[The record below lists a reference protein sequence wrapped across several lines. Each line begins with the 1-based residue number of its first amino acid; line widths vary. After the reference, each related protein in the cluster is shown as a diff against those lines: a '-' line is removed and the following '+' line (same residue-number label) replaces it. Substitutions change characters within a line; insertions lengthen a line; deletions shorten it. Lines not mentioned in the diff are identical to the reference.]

1 MARDGSSPPRHA
13 AGALGHPGPP
23 STARR
28 CPGSCRNCPCSPQT
42 PFTSQEIL
50 PLFWFICFFIVF
62 VSVIRMTCAKQY
74 LIEHFLMMY
83 FSTFFFF
90 GGGDVLSKA
99 ARKTTAQPGQPPA
112 EGAFIAVA
120 AVLCQSRGSPQTAV
134 RGRPAFRTASAFV
147 SPTPPL
153 VCCHAP
159 GRFQAPNF
167 IPAAG
172 GSPRH
177 AGRGRCFAFAPCDG
191 TAVFPGGGA
200 VHGTCPGAKLAPG
213 SISLCISDE
222 GSCEMCCRT
231 RLLPGATVRN
241 CSRRGCGAVRLQ
253 AWEEGYLPS

>member
-90 GGGDVLSKA
+90 GGGGRSFKSSKKDHSTTRAAPCRRSVHRSRRRALPKPGFPPDRGTGPAGVPHRFCLRFADASLGLLPCPGQVPGPEFHPGSRRITA
-99 ARKTTAQPGQPPA
+99 ARRARAMLHLRPVRWHG
-112 EGAFIAVA
+112 GV
-120 AVLCQSRGSPQTAV
+120 SR
-134 RGRPAFRTASAFV
+134 RR
-147 SPTPPL
+147 
-153 VCCHAP
+153 
-159 GRFQAPNF
+159 
-167 IPAAG
+167 
-172 GSPRH
+172 
-177 AGRGRCFAFAPCDG
+177 
-191 TAVFPGGGA
+191 GGA
-200 VHGTCPGAKLAPG
+200 RHMSWGKASPGEHLA
-213 SISLCISDE
+213 LHF
-222 GSCEMCCRT
+222 
-231 RLLPGATVRN
+231 
-241 CSRRGCGAVRLQ
+241 
-253 AWEEGYLPS
+253 